1 MDEIGGRVVDSYQ
14 VVGGVTRGGYYLM
27 VFFHLGF
34 CLLVSHVLS
43 LFLCE
48 QSMIAV
54 VSVCL
59 FIISFLTLQS
69 LYLGVIGR

>member
-59 FIISFLTLQS
+59 LFLFLLSSLFI
-69 LYLGVIGR
+69 